1 MGASQVAPVVKNPST
16 NEDDT
21 REAGSIPGSGRSSG
35 VGNGTPIQYSCLEI
49 LNGQRSLVGYSPR
62 GRKKSDITERLSTYI
77 IYNITPYFI
86 QIS

>member
-1 MGASQVAPVVKNPST
+1 MGASQVAPVVKNPPR
-16 NEDDT
+16 NVDDT
-21 REAGSIPGSGRSSG
+21 REVSSIPGSGRSSG
-35 VGNGTPIQYSCLEI
+35 VGNGTPLQYSCLEN
-49 LNGQRSLVGYSPR
+49 LHGQRSLVGYSPW